1 MVLVLAFSIM
11 TVLSILAFQ
20 NWKKGFTLAIV
31 MALLQDPLRKLVED
45 QPVFFVVLVGVVFAA
60 AVAGALAVGVK
71 LSPNSLGGWRKHV
84 GLPFGIIMLLIA
96 AQAAHSMATYGNP
109 VLTAIGLM
117 SYLAP
122 IPAFALAFR
131 FEMAKSEAGVLKWMR
146 FYVIAATLAL
156 ATVYLEYAGVA
167 SDVLGEV
174 GEGVLIFGDN
184 GYYKGN
190 AGIFRAAEL
199 AAWHA
204 ATVAC
209 FA

>member
-1 MVLVLAFSIM
+1 
-11 TVLSILAFQ
+11 
-20 NWKKGFTLAIV
+20 
-31 MALLQDPLRKLVED
+31 
-45 QPVFFVVLVGVVFAA
+45 
-60 AVAGALAVGVK
+60 
-71 LSPNSLGGWRKHV
+71 
-84 GLPFGIIMLLIA
+84 
-96 AQAAHSMATYGNP
+96 HSMATYGNP

-209 FA
+209 FAFILFRGRRYGPLQMIMIIMFIGFLVGIGVLTGRRKMLIEVVIFLCTYFSLSMWLR